1 MKTEKE
7 IDEYR
12 KEIEKRLVEAE
23 SMDAMKYYQGVLRA
37 LDWTDNWNRRL
48 GIIRMSTDEL
58 INETP

>member
-12 KEIEKRLVEAE
+12 KDIEDRLVKTE

-37 LDWTDNWNRRL
+37 LDWTIT
-48 GIIRMSTDEL
+48 GTDV
-58 INETP
+58 